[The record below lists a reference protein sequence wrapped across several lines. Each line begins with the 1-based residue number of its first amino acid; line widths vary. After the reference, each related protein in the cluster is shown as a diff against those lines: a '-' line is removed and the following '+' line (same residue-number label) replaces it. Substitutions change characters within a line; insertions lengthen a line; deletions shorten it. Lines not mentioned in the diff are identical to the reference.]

1 MERLRIIGGVAAG
14 MSAAAKARRVNPQ
27 LDIKVFTDNSYI
39 SYSSCGLP
47 YYIGDII
54 KNHDSLIARTV
65 EDFARQGTQVITGSR
80 AVKIDSRQKQILL
93 EDLSG
98 SRSWTEEYDRLIIA
112 TGARPVRPSL
122 AGAELKGIFT
132 LRNIQ
137 DSQAIKAYLKEYQ
150 PKHAVVVGAGY
161 IGLEMVENL
170 LAYGCQ
176 LRVIEKAP
184 QILTNMDPDLAEIVH
199 SYMEKQ
205 GISVLTNST
214 LTGFQGRDRVN
225 EVTVGSHT
233 FPADIVILSMGVL
246 PNSEIA
252 AQAGIELG
260 TGRAIRVN
268 GRMETNQPGIYAAGD
283 CATVWHLIS
292 EQEVYFP
299 MGTTAN
305 KQGRVAGENAAGG
318 NATFKGILGTGIS
331 RIIDMEVSRT
341 GLSEQECKNLGI
353 AHISRTIKSRTRV
366 PYYPDA
372 GLIWVKL
379 TVEPDSRQ
387 QLGGQIVGFSGA
399 GKRIDTIAA
408 ALASRCKIDDLYNL
422 DLAYSPPFSPLWDPV
437 LTAINRF

>member
-1 MERLRIIGGVAAG
+1 LERLRIIGGVAAG

-184 QILTNMDPDLAEIVH
+184 QILTNMDRIPKGAE
-199 SYMEKQ
+199 
-205 GISVLTNST
+205 
-214 LTGFQGRDRVN
+214 RR
-225 EVTVGSHT
+225 
-233 FPADIVILSMGVL
+233 
-246 PNSEIA
+246 
-252 AQAGIELG
+252 
-260 TGRAIRVN
+260 
-268 GRMETNQPGIYAAGD
+268 
-283 CATVWHLIS
+283 
-292 EQEVYFP
+292 
-299 MGTTAN
+299 
-305 KQGRVAGENAAGG
+305 
-318 NATFKGILGTGIS
+318 
-331 RIIDMEVSRT
+331 
-341 GLSEQECKNLGI
+341 
-353 AHISRTIKSRTRV
+353 
-366 PYYPDA
+366 
-372 GLIWVKL
+372 
-379 TVEPDSRQ
+379 
-387 QLGGQIVGFSGA
+387 
-399 GKRIDTIAA
+399 
-408 ALASRCKIDDLYNL
+408 
-422 DLAYSPPFSPLWDPV
+422 
-437 LTAINRF
+437 

>member
-1 MERLRIIGGVAAG
+1 M
-14 MSAAAKARRVNPQ
+14 
-27 LDIKVFTDNSYI
+27 
-39 SYSSCGLP
+39 P

-184 QILTNMDPDLAEIVH
+184 
-199 SYMEKQ
+199 
-205 GISVLTNST
+205 
-214 LTGFQGRDRVN
+214 
-225 EVTVGSHT
+225 
-233 FPADIVILSMGVL
+233 
-246 PNSEIA
+246 
-252 AQAGIELG
+252 
-260 TGRAIRVN
+260 
-268 GRMETNQPGIYAAGD
+268 
-283 CATVWHLIS
+283 
-292 EQEVYFP
+292 
-299 MGTTAN
+299 
-305 KQGRVAGENAAGG
+305 
-318 NATFKGILGTGIS
+318 
-331 RIIDMEVSRT
+331 
-341 GLSEQECKNLGI
+341 
-353 AHISRTIKSRTRV
+353 
-366 PYYPDA
+366 
-372 GLIWVKL
+372 
-379 TVEPDSRQ
+379 
-387 QLGGQIVGFSGA
+387 
-399 GKRIDTIAA
+399 
-408 ALASRCKIDDLYNL
+408 
-422 DLAYSPPFSPLWDPV
+422 
-437 LTAINRF
+437 RF